1 MISHLSNLSKLSF
14 TDDELEKFS
23 NDMSSLVKIIDTI
36 KEVDIEYN
44 PIADNKNIY
53 VNDLREDIA
62 KESMATENILKNAI
76 NSDNCFVV
84 PKVVE

>member
-23 NDMSSLVKIIDTI
+23 NDMSSLVKIVDTI
-36 KEVDIEYN
+36 KEVDIEYI

-53 VNDLREDIA
+53 VNDLRRDIA
-62 KESMATENILKNAI
+62 KDSMATENILKNAI
-76 NSDNCFVV
+76 NSDSCFVV